1 METLREDSGSIE
13 GRQWKHWGK
22 TMEALREDS
31 GSIRRKR
38 SWQVAGFVNFQELS
52 QIDRSGRAAEAVA
65 AQRSEFVQCS

>member
-1 METLREDSGSIE
+1 MQHKKKLGPLTKRVSACTL
-13 GRQWKHWGK
+13 
-22 TMEALREDS
+22 TVEALREDS